1 MWSGS
6 CAPVAS
12 CDRLVVRTLRC
23 GRSNPGSNP
32 GHSTLFFLFFFFFS
46 SHLVPRVH
54 ENQSVQL
61 GAFSAMGVCHG
72 EIP

>member
-1 MWSGS
+1 MVIGLGVIRNIRVI
-6 CAPVAS
+6 AMVIG
-12 CDRLVVRTLRC
+12 L
-23 GRSNPGSNP
+23 PG
-32 GHSTLFFLFFFFFS
+32 LLA
-46 SHLVPRVH
+46 RVH